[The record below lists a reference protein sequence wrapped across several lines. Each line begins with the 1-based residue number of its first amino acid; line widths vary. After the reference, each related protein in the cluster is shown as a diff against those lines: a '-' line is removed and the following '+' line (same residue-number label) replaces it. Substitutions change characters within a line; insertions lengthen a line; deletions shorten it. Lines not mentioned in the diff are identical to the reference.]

1 MKTMTDSINTREI
14 VLDLLMEVTKEKT
27 PSHVVHGAMLTKY
40 QYLDKRER
48 SFISRLFKGT
58 MERIGVTLDYVI
70 GQFFQC

>member
-40 QYLDKRER
+40 QYLDKPGAAVLSAVCLKEQW
-48 SFISRLFKGT
+48 SG
-58 MERIGVTLDYVI
+58 
-70 GQFFQC
+70 